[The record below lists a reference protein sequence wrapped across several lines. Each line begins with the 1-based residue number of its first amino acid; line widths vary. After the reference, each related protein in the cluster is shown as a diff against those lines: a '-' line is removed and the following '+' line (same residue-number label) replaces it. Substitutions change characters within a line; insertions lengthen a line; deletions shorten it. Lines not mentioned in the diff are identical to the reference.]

1 MMNLNKTSTQPVQDF
16 QFDFCLIIRYNTHRF
31 SHFVFMKSADYYRA
45 VLLGVVVGMGFLSLF
60 YVFMGPVENVE
71 ALEPKG
77 NFEVVDTYRGC
88 DVVRYTD
95 GSMAT
100 YKYFLHCNN
109 TRPVYGEK

>member
-1 MMNLNKTSTQPVQDF
+1 MTDFEYQRTLLIGAIIGASICILGFYMMRPTQP
-16 QFDFCLIIRYNTHRF
+16 
-31 SHFVFMKSADYYRA
+31 
-45 VLLGVVVGMGFLSLF
+45 
-60 YVFMGPVENVE
+60 VE

-100 YKYFLHCNN
+100 YKYFLDCTDSMRN
-109 TRPVYGEK
+109 K

>member
-1 MMNLNKTSTQPVQDF
+1 MTDSEYRRTLLLGAIIGASITILALHMTKPVTQPV
-16 QFDFCLIIRYNTHRF
+16 T
-31 SHFVFMKSADYYRA
+31 
-45 VLLGVVVGMGFLSLF
+45 
-60 YVFMGPVENVE
+60 
-71 ALEPKG
+71 PKT
-77 NFEVVDTYRGC
+77 NFEVVDTYKGC

>member
-1 MMNLNKTSTQPVQDF
+1 MSDFEYQRTLLIGAIIGASICILGFFMMRPTQP
-16 QFDFCLIIRYNTHRF
+16 
-31 SHFVFMKSADYYRA
+31 
-45 VLLGVVVGMGFLSLF
+45 
-60 YVFMGPVENVE
+60 VE

-100 YKYFLHCNN
+100 YKYFLDCTDSMRN
-109 TRPVYGEK
+109 K